1 MPLLLLNIRD
11 ITRGLNG
18 NISAIASTNQA
29 VFRLLFAFF
38 KTEYIYAC
46 YRNSLPSKL
55 KPIPDWA
62 LLDITL
68 YTTAQKLLPY
78 SPIATNTCVL
88 SNFCTYFFCHC
99 VPINKLF
106 WTIRMFSF
114 PSFVSNIGTNFHF
127 LILFTLWIYNV
138 RFRFM
143 IRQCYVEA
151 FWIHIILHFNG
162 IFM

>member
-1 MPLLLLNIRD
+1 MLSLVQIKQYFVFYLRFSKQNIFILVIEILYIQNSNWPLLD
-11 ITRGLNG
+11 T
-18 NISAIASTNQA
+18 
-29 VFRLLFAFF
+29 
-38 KTEYIYAC
+38 
-46 YRNSLPSKL
+46 
-55 KPIPDWA
+55 
-62 LLDITL
+62 TL

-138 RFRFM
+138 RFVM